1 MFTVSKGHCL
11 QSLCEG
17 RSLYSHAVCRGRSL
31 YSHAVC
37 RGHCLYS
44 HADTS
49 YDSDIDPTVLPAMGN
64 LI

>member
-11 QSLCEG
+11 QSLCE
-17 RSLYSHAVCRGRSL
+17 GRSL

-49 YDSDIDPTVLPAMGN
+49 YDSDIDLTVLPAMGN